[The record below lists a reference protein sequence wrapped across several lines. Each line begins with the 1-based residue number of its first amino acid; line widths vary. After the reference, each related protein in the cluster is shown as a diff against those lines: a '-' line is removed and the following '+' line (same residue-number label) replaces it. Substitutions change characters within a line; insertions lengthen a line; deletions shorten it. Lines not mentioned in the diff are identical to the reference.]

1 MKKWIITICVVI
13 LSVILIFVSLISYG
27 IYWAFFD
34 IQGINGQEIIK
45 VSDSPD
51 SSYTVTAYLN
61 SGGATT
67 GWAVL
72 CSVKNNET
80 GKERNIYWQYQC
92 SSANI
97 YWTDNDTVWING
109 VSLDVNKKEIYDYR
123 RE

>member
-1 MKKWIITICVVI
+1 MKKWIITTCVII

-34 IQGINGQEIIK
+34 IQGINWQEIIK

-92 SSANI
+92 DTATIN
-97 YWTDNDTVWING
+97 WTDNETVSING
-109 VSLDVNKKEIYDYR
+109 VELNVTKREIYDYR